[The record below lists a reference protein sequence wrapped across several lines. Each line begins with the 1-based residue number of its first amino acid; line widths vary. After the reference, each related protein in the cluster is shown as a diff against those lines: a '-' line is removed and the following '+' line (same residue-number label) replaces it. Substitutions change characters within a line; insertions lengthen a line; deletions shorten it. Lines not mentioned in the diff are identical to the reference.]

1 MLPAPAHPQDEAALR
16 RQLLAAFRRLGE
28 RGLNSGTAGNASLR
42 CGDGLLITPSGMPA
56 EELTE
61 ADLVWMDFAG
71 QVRGARKP
79 SSEWRLHRDVLAAHP
94 QAACVMHAH
103 SPCATAL
110 ACHGLAIPAFHYMVL
125 RFGGSDVPCADYATY
140 GTQALSDAVLRALQ
154 GRSACLMANHGM
166 LVLAPDAR
174 QGVAAAI
181 EFESLCE
188 QYWRAK
194 QLGEPRL
201 LTPALLA
208 EVEAQFSCYGQQ
220 QQ

>member
-1 MLPAPAHPQDEAALR
+1 MLPAPAYPQDEAALR

-42 CGDGLLITPSGMPA
+42 CGDGFLITPSGIPA
-56 EELTE
+56 EELVE
-61 ADLVWMDFAG
+61 DDLVWLDFQG
-71 QVRGARKP
+71 GSRGIRKP
-79 SSEWRLHRDVLAAHP
+79 SSEWRLHHDILAARP
-94 QAACVMHAH
+94 EVGSVMHAH

-110 ACHGLAIPAFHYMVL
+110 ACHGLSIPAFHYMVL
-125 RFGGSDVPCADYATY
+125 RFGGPDVPCADYATY
-140 GTQALSDAVLRALQ
+140 GTQALSDAVLRALR
-154 GRSACLMANHGM
+154 GRSASLMANHGM

-174 QGVAAAI
+174 QGAAAAI

-201 LTPALLA
+201 LTPAQLA